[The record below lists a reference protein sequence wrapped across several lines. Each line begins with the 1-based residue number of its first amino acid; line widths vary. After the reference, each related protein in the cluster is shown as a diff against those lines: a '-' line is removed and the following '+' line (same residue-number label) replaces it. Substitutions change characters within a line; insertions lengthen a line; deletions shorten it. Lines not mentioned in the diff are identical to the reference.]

1 MMGQRKLIKAVW
13 TAISILAAISMVV
26 YLVLPALLY

>member
-1 MMGQRKLIKAVW
+1 MMHQQKLIKAVW
-13 TAISILAAISMVV
+13 TAVSILAAISMIV